1 MPWLLDGNNLA
12 GGRDRE
18 SVRRAALALAR
29 HERVRIHLVFDGAP
43 PAGTGDAEHLGRVEV
58 RYAVHAD
65 AAIVTLLRG
74 RGRGWRVATD
84 DRELGRRVRAEGAE
98 VVGAAAF
105 WERVAGA
112 AAAAGAD
119 DPRAAGA
126 AEQSFRGVAD
136 TTERLPDAPAR
147 VRARKPR
154 RRSP

>member
-18 SVRRAALALAR
+18 AVRRAALALAR
-29 HERVRIHLVFDGAP
+29 HERVRIRLVFDGAP
-43 PAGTGDAEHLGRVEV
+43 PAGTGDVEHLGRVEV
-58 RYAVHAD
+58 RYAGHAD
-65 AAIVTLLRG
+65 AAIVAFLRG

-84 DRELGRRVRAEGAE
+84 DRELGRRARAEGAE

-112 AAAAGAD
+112 AAQGAD
-119 DPRAAGA
+119 DARDARGA
-126 AEQSFRGVAD
+126 EASFRAVAD